1 MAANRSKVV
10 YIIHVYV
17 MVTQSHCM
25 FFTNLLLYWLFQI
38 DTENCSCVKANLQI
52 RSSSRQ
58 QKALSRRLFT
68 QIYFIILVYKQF
80 SS

>member
-38 DTENCSCVKANLQI
+38 DMFYCVKAN
-52 RSSSRQ
+52 SSKGTLHHSN
-58 QKALSRRLFT
+58 T
-68 QIYFIILVYKQF
+68 MLVLRATA
-80 SS
+80 SI